1 MTREEILQEVLQ
13 ISNKNK
19 LLMLGTGVGKTRI
32 ALELINQIQPRG
44 KILIVIPRL
53 VLIQNWKDEFIKWGY
68 EKYLPQ
74 VEFVTYVS
82 LPKKAGEHYDT
93 ICLDE
98 AHHLSERCLQAVP
111 YIKSEYNILLSAT
124 IKSKSIPLLKNLFS
138 DLYIYRVSLS
148 KAIENEILPEPK
160 IILIPFTL
168 DNISQTELYRVQVKN
183 PNRRTITY
191 QQWLKGKWKYLN
203 LDVKPYGVDIMC
215 TQQQK
220 YNEIQGYMDSINKKT
235 SKSVWD
241 IVTLKQLG
249 RERLQMLAE
258 IKSDFVKQLLKYLK
272 NYRTLTFCYDIKQ
285 TEELGKYCI
294 NSKNKKSQEYL
305 DMFNNKKIKH
315 ITAAAMLNEG
325 MNLSSCRYGIF
336 ANYNVSELCY
346 IQRIGRLLRHKE
358 PVIILPFYKNT
369 KEQDIIADMIK
380 DYDKSLITIVSNPF
394 NFNEYINR

>member
-13 ISNKNK
+13 IHNKNK
-19 LLMLGTGVGKTRI
+19 LLMLGTGVGKSRI
-32 ALELINQIQPRG
+32 ALELLNQINPTG

-82 LPKKAGEHYDT
+82 LPKKAGEQYVLK
-93 ICLDE
+93 ILDE
-98 AHHLSERCLQAVP
+98 AHHLSERCLQAIP

-124 IKSKSIPLLKNLFS
+124 IKSTLIPVLKNIFS
-138 DLYIYRVSLS
+138 DLYTYRISLS
-148 KAIENEILPEPK
+148 TAIENEILPEPK

-168 DNISQTELYRVQVKN
+168 NNTSYTEIYRVQIKN

-191 QQWLKGKWKYLN
+191 QQWLKGKWKYLR
-203 LDVKPYGVDIMC
+203 LETKPYGVDVVC

-220 YNEIQGYMDSINKKT
+220 YNEIQGYMDSINKK
-235 SKSVWD
+235 SKSKKDVL
-241 IVTLKQLG
+241 TLKQLG
-249 RERLQMLAE
+249 KERLQMLAE

-285 TEELGKYCI
+285 TKELGKYCI
-294 NSKNKKSQEYL
+294 NSQNKRATEYL
-305 DMFNNKKIKH
+305 DMFNQKKIKH
-315 ITAAAMLNEG
+315 ITACNQLNEG
-325 MNLSSCRYGIF
+325 VNLTDCKYGIF
-336 ANYNVSELCY
+336 VNYNVSEICY
-346 IQRIGRLLRHKE
+346 LQKQGRLLRHKE
-358 PVIILPFYKNT
+358 PVFLLPFYKNT
-369 KEQDIIADMIK
+369 KEQDIVAEMIK

>member
-13 ISNKNK
+13 IPNKNK

-32 ALELINQIQPRG
+32 ALELLNQINPTG

-74 VEFVTYVS
+74 VEFITYVS
-82 LPKKAGEHYDT
+82 LPKKAGEQYVLK
-93 ICLDE
+93 ILDE

-124 IKSKSIPLLKNLFS
+124 IKSTLIPVLKNIFS
-138 DLYIYRVSLS
+138 DLYMYRISLS
-148 KAIENEILPEPK
+148 TAIENEILPEPK
-160 IILIPFTL
+160 IILIPFILNNTTP
-168 DNISQTELYRVQVKN
+168 TEIYRVK
-183 PNRRTITY
+183 PKEEDRKTITY
-191 QQWLKGKWKYLN
+191 QQWLKGKWKYLRGQY
-203 LDVKPYGVDIMC
+203 KFGVDIIC

-220 YNEIQGYMDSINKKT
+220 YNEIQGYMDSINKKSNK
-235 SKSVWD
+235 SKKDVL
-241 IVTLKQLG
+241 TLKQLG

-285 TEELGKYCI
+285 TKELGKYCI
-294 NSKNKKSQEYL
+294 NSQNKRATEYL
-305 DMFNNKKIKH
+305 DMFNQKKIKH
-315 ITAAAMLNEG
+315 ITACNQLNEG
-325 MNLSSCRYGIF
+325 VNLTDCKYGIF
-336 ANYNVSELCY
+336 VNYNVSEICY
-346 IQRIGRLLRHKE
+346 LQKQGRLLRHKE
-358 PVIILPFYKNT
+358 PVFLLPFYRNT
-369 KEQDIIADMIK
+369 KEQDIIADMIR

>member
-32 ALELINQIQPRG
+32 ALELLNQINTTG

-82 LPKKAGEHYDT
+82 LPKKAGEQYV
-93 ICLDE
+93 LKVMDE
-98 AHHLSERCLQAVP
+98 THHLSERCLQAIP

-124 IKSKSIPLLKNLFS
+124 IKSTLIPVLKNIFS
-138 DLYIYRVSLS
+138 DLYIYRISLS
-148 KAIENEILPEPK
+148 TAIENEILPEPK
-160 IILIPFTL
+160 IILIPFILNNTTP
-168 DNISQTELYRVQVKN
+168 TEIYRVK
-183 PNRRTITY
+183 PKEEDRKTITY
-191 QQWLKGKWKYLN
+191 QQWLKGKWKYLRGQY
-203 LDVKPYGVDIMC
+203 KFGVDIIC

-220 YNEIQGYMDSINKKT
+220 YNEIQGYMDSINKKP
-235 SKSVWD
+235 SKSKRDVL
-241 IVTLKQLG
+241 TLKQLG

-285 TEELGKYCI
+285 TKELGKYCI
-294 NSKNKKSQEYL
+294 NSQNKRAAEYL
-305 DMFNNKKIKH
+305 DMFNQKKIKH
-315 ITAAAMLNEG
+315 ITACNQLNEG
-325 MNLSSCRYGIF
+325 VNLTDCKYGIF
-336 ANYNVSELCY
+336 VNYNVSEICYLQKQGKLYLPLC
-346 IQRIGRLLRHKE
+346 
-358 PVIILPFYKNT
+358 F
-369 KEQDIIADMIK
+369 
-380 DYDKSLITIVSNPF
+380 
-394 NFNEYINR
+394 